1 MSSTERKMAAIVAMD
16 VTSYS
21 EKMGR
26 DEEGTLKH
34 LRACREIIETVVA
47 ENRGRIFNT
56 AGDAF
61 MIEFSS
67 AVSALS
73 AAVEIQ
79 KLIKN
84 RNESL
89 EKLERMH
96 FRMGVNVGDIIIEG
110 DNLYGEGVNIAA
122 RLEGI
127 AAPGGISISEKV
139 YAEVRK
145 KFNFVFEDKG
155 HQELKNI
162 DDPVRVYELN
172 TDAVSTSGGIS
183 STSRKNT
190 SAQNSRNM
198 IIVGLSVL
206 VVAIAGYF
214 FVAQKGLLKSSDP
227 AKLANTI
234 LFLPVE
240 TLSEEKL
247 AKNFAFGLTQD
258 LHSSLSRATG
268 LNIIKVPKKPDDL
281 IALTKQSEAQYVID
295 SSLMQ
300 SGDNFRL
307 TVNLMNTTTMASIWS
322 KTYDKKMSASDI
334 FSTQDEIVK
343 SLVQEL
349 SVGGFINAAM
359 MKDIGNRSIAKG
371 TDNSSAYECVNFYK
385 AVYLSTFSQ
394 ENGTKALKCL
404 KESTKKD
411 PNYADAWSS
420 LGQLQGLMY
429 SWGQLDAVVL
439 DEALPNIERAIAL
452 EPNNAMYYVTK
463 ASTLNM
469 QKKWEPMFAALDKA
483 LEISPNNAEVV
494 ANVVVT
500 YITGGDCTEAQ
511 RADFNA
517 PKGTYTKGLC
527 QWQKGFEAGL
537 KADELDKS
545 GSMFPPRNFPM
556 ANVYIRGG
564 QWKNAAAR
572 LEKVNFP
579 GFFWYELFS
588 GLAMHGDGNKEQA
601 TKHFEA
607 LKKSLGSS
615 NLSEIGKQMTFWNMK
630 GAFESWTP
638 IFIGYGFN

>member
-21 EKMGR
+21 EKMGK

-84 RNESL
+84 RNDSL
-89 EKLERMH
+89 EETERMY

-162 DDPVRVYELN
+162 DEAVRVYELN
-172 TDAVSTSGGIS
+172 TEAVSTSSAETAGD
-183 STSRKNT
+183 RKKT
-190 SAQNSRNM
+190 ASQNSRNM
-198 IIVGLSVL
+198 IVVGVSAL

-214 FVAQKGLLKSSDP
+214 FVAQKGILKSSDQV
-227 AKLANTI
+227 KSANTI

-240 TLSEEKL
+240 TLSKEDL

-268 LNIIKVPKKPDDL
+268 LNIIKVSKKPDDL
-281 IALTKQSEAQYVID
+281 TALTKQSEAQYVID

-300 SGDNFRL
+300 SGENFRL
-307 TVNLMNTTTMASIWS
+307 TVSLMNTTTMASIWS

-343 SLVQEL
+343 NLVQEL
-349 SVGGFINAAM
+349 SAGGFINAAM

-371 TDNSSAYECVNFYK
+371 TDNISAYECVNFVK
-385 AVYLSTFSQ
+385 AVYYTSMSP
-394 ENGTKALKCL
+394 ENGNKSLKCL
-404 KESTKKD
+404 KESTKTD
-411 PNYADAWSS
+411 PNYTEAWTS
-420 LGQLQGLMY
+420 LGTLQAYMY
-429 SWGQLDAVVL
+429 SFGLLEATAL
-439 DEALPNIERAIAL
+439 DESLANIERAIAL
-452 EPNNAMYYVTK
+452 EPNSAMVYAAK
-463 ASTLNM
+463 ANTLLM
-469 QKKWEPMFAALDKA
+469 QKKWEPMFATIDKA
-483 LEISPNNAEVV
+483 IEISPNNVDVLNAAIFIYV
-494 ANVVVT
+494 
-500 YITGGDCTEAQ
+500 TGGECTEAQ
-511 RADFNA
+511 RADINA

-527 QWQKGFEAGL
+527 QWQKGLEVGL
-537 KADELDKS
+537 KEDELDKANTLP
-545 GSMFPPRNFPM
+545 GRNFPM
-556 ANVYIRGG
+556 ANIYIRSG
-564 QWKNAAAR
+564 QWKNALAR
-572 LEKVNFP
+572 LEKATFP
-579 GFFWYELFS
+579 GFFWYEIFS

-601 TKHFEA
+601 AKHFET

-615 NLSEIGKQMTFWNMK
+615 KLSEIGKQMIFWNMK

-638 IFIGYGFN
+638 IFIAYGFN

>member
-84 RNESL
+84 RNDSL
-89 EKLERMH
+89 EEIERMY

-145 KFNFVFEDKG
+145 KFNFVFDDKG

-172 TDAVSTSGGIS
+172 TEAVSTSSAVTAGD
-183 STSRKNT
+183 RKKT
-190 SAQNSRNM
+190 AAKNSRNM
-198 IIVGLSVL
+198 IVVGVSALL
-206 VVAIAGYF
+206 VAIAGYF

-240 TLSEEKL
+240 TLSKDDL
-247 AKNFAFGLTQD
+247 AKNLAFGLTQD

-281 IALTKQSEAQYVID
+281 TALTKQSEAQYVID

-334 FSTQDEIVK
+334 FTTQDEIVK
-343 SLVQEL
+343 NLVQEL
-349 SVGGFINAAM
+349 SAGGFINAAM

-371 TDNSSAYECVNFYK
+371 TDNISAYECVNFYK
-385 AVYLSTFSQ
+385 AVYLPTFSQ
-394 ENGTKALKCL
+394 ENGNKALKCL
-404 KESTKKD
+404 KESTKSD
-411 PNYADAWSS
+411 PNYADAWSN
-420 LGQLQGLMY
+420 LGNLQASMY
-429 SWGQLDAVVL
+429 SFNFLEADVL
-439 DEALPNIERAIAL
+439 SESLTNIERAIAL
-452 EPNNAMYYVTK
+452 EPNNAVFYVAK

-494 ANVVVT
+494 ASVVVI

-511 RADFNA
+511 RADINA
-517 PKGTYTKGLC
+517 PKGTHTKGLC
-527 QWQKGFEAGL
+527 QWQKGFEAGI
-537 KADELDKS
+537 KADELDKANT
-545 GSMFPPRNFPM
+545 MPTRNFPL

-588 GLAMHGDGNKEQA
+588 GVAMHGDGNKEQA
-601 TKHFEA
+601 TKHFDT

-615 NLSEIGKQMTFWNMK
+615 KLSEIGKQMIFWNMK

-638 IFIGYGFN
+638 IFIAYGFN

>member
-84 RNESL
+84 RNDSL
-89 EKLERMH
+89 EEIERMY

-139 YAEVRK
+139 YAEVRR
-145 KFNFVFEDKG
+145 KFNFVFDDKG

-162 DDPVRVYELN
+162 EDPVRVYELN
-172 TDAVSTSGGIS
+172 TEAVSAS
-183 STSRKNT
+183 SAVTAGDRKKIA
-190 SAQNSRNM
+190 SQNSRNM
-198 IIVGLSVL
+198 IVVGVSALL
-206 VVAIAGYF
+206 VAIAGYF
-214 FVAQKGLLKSSDP
+214 FVAQKGLLKSSDS

-247 AKNFAFGLTQD
+247 AKNFAYGLTQD

-281 IALTKQSEAQYVID
+281 TALTKQSEAQYVID

-343 SLVQEL
+343 NLVQEL
-349 SVGGFINAAM
+349 SAGGFINAAM
-359 MKDIGNRSIAKG
+359 MKDIANRTNFKSTENI
-371 TDNSSAYECVNFYK
+371 SAYECVNKTKYSFTTGSFTK
-385 AVYLSTFSQ
+385 EQSTLL
-394 ENGTKALKCL
+394 NCL
-404 KESTKKD
+404 KEAAKSDSK
-411 PNYADAWSS
+411 YADAWAT
-420 LGQLQGLMY
+420 LATLQAYMFANGALK
-429 SWGQLDAVVL
+429 QDVL
-439 DEALPNIERAIAL
+439 EEALSNSERAISL
-452 EPNNAMYYVTK
+452 DPQNARYYQSK
-463 ASTLNM
+463 ATVLQM
-469 QKKWEPMFAALDKA
+469 QKNWDPMFAALDKSIELAPSDAEIISNVA
-483 LEISPNNAEVV
+483 LFAM
-494 ANVVVT
+494 
-500 YITGGDCTEAQ
+500 TGGECTVKQ

-517 PKGTYTKGLC
+517 PKGTYTTGLC
-527 QWQKGFEAGL
+527 QWKKGYEAGL
-537 KADELDKS
+537 KADVLDKANTY
-545 GSMFPPRNFPM
+545 PTRHFPM
-556 ANVYIRGG
+556 SRVYLHAG
-564 QWKNAAAR
+564 QWDKAAQH
-572 LEKVNFP
+572 LDQVMNP
-579 GFFWYELFS
+579 GFYWYELFYA
-588 GLAMHGDGNKEQA
+588 LAMNGKGNKVEA

-607 LKKSLGSS
+607 LKKSINSTKLTV
-615 NLSEIGKQMTFWNMK
+615 LSEQLLAWSMK
-630 GAFESWTP
+630 EEFETWKP
-638 IFIGYGFN
+638 IFISYGFN

>member
-34 LRACREIIETVVA
+34 LRACREIIETVVT
-47 ENRGRIFNT
+47 ESRGRIFNT

-89 EKLERMH
+89 EEIERMY

-172 TDAVSTSGGIS
+172 TDAVGTSGGIS
-183 STSRKNT
+183 STSRKT
-190 SAQNSRNM
+190 KSAQNSRNM

-206 VVAIAGYF
+206 VVALAGYF
-214 FVAQKGLLKSSDP
+214 FIAQKGLLKSSDP

-240 TLSEEKL
+240 TLSKDDL

-334 FSTQDEIVK
+334 FATQDEIVK
-343 SLVQEL
+343 NLVQEL
-349 SVGGFINAAM
+349 SAGGFINAAI
-359 MKDIGNRSIAKG
+359 MKDITNIVKAKG
-371 TDNSSAYECVNFYK
+371 TDNISAYECVNFSK
-385 AVYLSTFSQ
+385 AQTTLGTFNKESVL
-394 ENGTKALKCL
+394 KALKCL
-404 KESTKKD
+404 KESTRSD
-411 PNYADAWSS
+411 PNYADAWATLAFFQVSS
-420 LGQLQGLMY
+420 AIDGYTPWDNESL
-429 SWGQLDAVVL
+429 VNV
-439 DEALPNIERAIAL
+439 ERAISL
-452 EPNNAMYYVTK
+452 DSKNAGYYQVK
-463 ASTLNM
+463 SLTLYG
-469 QKKWEPMFAALDKA
+469 QWVPMFAAADKA
-483 LEISPNNAEVV
+483 LELAPNDAEVLS
-494 ANVVVT
+494 NLSLT
-500 YITGGDCTEAQ
+500 YVGGGECTDKQ
-511 RADFNA
+511 KADFYA
-517 PKGTYTKGLC
+517 PKGTYITGLC
-527 QWQKGFEAGL
+527 QWQKGYEVAM
-537 KADELDKS
+537 KAELLDK
-545 GSMFPPRNFPM
+545 
-556 ANVYIRGG
+556 ANSYPTRHWLLTNLYLRSG
-564 QWKNAAAR
+564 QWDKANQH
-572 LEKVNFP
+572 LDKMPSGNFY
-579 GFFWYELFS
+579 YEFYR
-588 GLAMHGDGNKEQA
+588 GYAMHGKGNKPEAQ
-601 TKHFEA
+601 KHFDV
-607 LKKSLGSS
+607 LKKVSGSS
-615 NLSEIGKQMTFWNMK
+615 KLSDLELIILRADWKPT
-630 GAFESWTP
+630 FESLKP
-638 IFIGYGFN
+638 MFIEYGFN

>member
-21 EKMGR
+21 EKMGK

-84 RNESL
+84 RNDSL
-89 EKLERMH
+89 EETERMY

-162 DDPVRVYELN
+162 DEAVRVYELN
-172 TDAVSTSGGIS
+172 TEAVSTSSAETAGD
-183 STSRKNT
+183 RKKT
-190 SAQNSRNM
+190 ASQNSRNM
-198 IIVGLSVL
+198 IVVGVSAL

-214 FVAQKGLLKSSDP
+214 FVAQKGILKSSDQV
-227 AKLANTI
+227 KSANTI

-240 TLSEEKL
+240 TLSKEDL

-281 IALTKQSEAQYVID
+281 TALTKQSEAQYVID

-300 SGDNFRL
+300 SGENFRL
-307 TVNLMNTTTMASIWS
+307 TVSLMNTTTMASIWS

-343 SLVQEL
+343 NLVQEL
-349 SVGGFINAAM
+349 SAGGFINAAM

-371 TDNSSAYECVNFYK
+371 TDNISAYECVNFVK
-385 AVYLSTFSQ
+385 AVYYTSMSP
-394 ENGTKALKCL
+394 ENGNKSLKCL
-404 KESTKKD
+404 KESTKTD
-411 PNYADAWSS
+411 PNYTEAWTS
-420 LGQLQGLMY
+420 LGTLQAYMY
-429 SWGQLDAVVL
+429 SFGLLEATAL
-439 DEALPNIERAIAL
+439 DESLANIERAIAL
-452 EPNNAMYYVTK
+452 EPNSAMVYAAK
-463 ASTLNM
+463 ANTLLM
-469 QKKWEPMFAALDKA
+469 QKKWEPMFATIDKA
-483 LEISPNNAEVV
+483 IEISPNNVDVLNAAIFIYV
-494 ANVVVT
+494 
-500 YITGGDCTEAQ
+500 TGGECTEAQ
-511 RADFNA
+511 RADINA

-527 QWQKGFEAGL
+527 QWQKGLEVGL
-537 KADELDKS
+537 KEDELDKANTLP
-545 GSMFPPRNFPM
+545 GRNFPM
-556 ANVYIRGG
+556 ANIYIRSG
-564 QWKNAAAR
+564 QWKNALAR
-572 LEKVNFP
+572 LEKATFP
-579 GFFWYELFS
+579 GFFWYEIFS

-601 TKHFEA
+601 AKHFET

-615 NLSEIGKQMTFWNMK
+615 KLSEIGKQMIFWNMK

-638 IFIGYGFN
+638 IFIAYGFN

>member
-84 RNESL
+84 RNDSL
-89 EKLERMH
+89 EEIERMY

-145 KFNFVFEDKG
+145 KFNFVFDDKG

-172 TDAVSTSGGIS
+172 TEAVSTSSAVTAGD
-183 STSRKNT
+183 RKKT
-190 SAQNSRNM
+190 AAKNSRNM
-198 IIVGLSVL
+198 IVVGVSALL
-206 VVAIAGYF
+206 VAIAGYF

-240 TLSEEKL
+240 TLSKDDL
-247 AKNFAFGLTQD
+247 AKNLAFGLTQD

-268 LNIIKVPKKPDDL
+268 LNIIKVPKKPDDM

-334 FSTQDEIVK
+334 FTTQDEIVK
-343 SLVQEL
+343 NLVQEL
-349 SVGGFINAAM
+349 SAGGFINAAM

-371 TDNSSAYECVNFYK
+371 TDNISAYECVNFYK
-385 AVYLSTFSQ
+385 AVYLPTFSQ
-394 ENGTKALKCL
+394 ENGNKALKCL
-404 KESTKKD
+404 KESTKTD
-411 PNYADAWSS
+411 PNYADAWSN
-420 LGQLQGLMY
+420 LGNLQASDENIIQAAKIANAHGFISDMDETYDSIVGERGNKLSGGQKQRLSIARAVYKNPKILILDEATSALDTESEMLVQEALEKLMENRTSFVIAHRLSTVRNADEIIVLAKGKIIEKGNHEDLMKKRGAYQKFCTLQGL
-429 SWGQLDAVVL
+429 
-439 DEALPNIERAIAL
+439 
-452 EPNNAMYYVTK
+452 K
-463 ASTLNM
+463 
-469 QKKWEPMFAALDKA
+469 
-483 LEISPNNAEVV
+483 
-494 ANVVVT
+494 
-500 YITGGDCTEAQ
+500 
-511 RADFNA
+511 
-517 PKGTYTKGLC
+517 
-527 QWQKGFEAGL
+527 
-537 KADELDKS
+537 
-545 GSMFPPRNFPM
+545 
-556 ANVYIRGG
+556 
-564 QWKNAAAR
+564 
-572 LEKVNFP
+572 
-579 GFFWYELFS
+579 
-588 GLAMHGDGNKEQA
+588 
-601 TKHFEA
+601 
-607 LKKSLGSS
+607 
-615 NLSEIGKQMTFWNMK
+615 
-630 GAFESWTP
+630 
-638 IFIGYGFN
+638 

>member
-21 EKMGR
+21 EKMGK

-84 RNESL
+84 RNDSL
-89 EKLERMH
+89 EETERMY

-162 DDPVRVYELN
+162 DEAVRVYELN
-172 TDAVSTSGGIS
+172 TEAVSTS
-183 STSRKNT
+183 
-190 SAQNSRNM
+190 SAVTAGDREKTASQNSRNM
-198 IIVGLSVL
+198 IVVGVSAL

-214 FVAQKGLLKSSDP
+214 FVAQKGILKSSDQV
-227 AKLANTI
+227 KSANTI

-240 TLSEEKL
+240 TLSKEDL

-281 IALTKQSEAQYVID
+281 TALTKQSEAQYVID

-300 SGDNFRL
+300 SGENFRL
-307 TVNLMNTTTMASIWS
+307 TVSLMNTTTMASIWS

-343 SLVQEL
+343 NLVQEL
-349 SVGGFINAAM
+349 SAGGFINAAM

-371 TDNSSAYECVNFYK
+371 TDNISAYECVNFVK
-385 AVYLSTFSQ
+385 AVYYTSMSP
-394 ENGTKALKCL
+394 ENGNKSLKCL
-404 KESTKKD
+404 KESTKTD
-411 PNYADAWSS
+411 PNYTEAWTS
-420 LGQLQGLMY
+420 LGTLQAYMY
-429 SWGQLDAVVL
+429 SFGLLEATAL
-439 DEALPNIERAIAL
+439 DESLANIERAIAL
-452 EPNNAMYYVTK
+452 EPNNAMVHAAK
-463 ASTLNM
+463 ANTLLM
-469 QKKWEPMFAALDKA
+469 QKKWEPMFATIDKA
-483 LEISPNNAEVV
+483 IEISPNNVDVLNAAIFIYV
-494 ANVVVT
+494 
-500 YITGGDCTEAQ
+500 TGGECTEAQ
-511 RADFNA
+511 RADINA

-527 QWQKGFEAGL
+527 QWQKGLEVGL
-537 KADELDKS
+537 KEDELDKANTLP
-545 GSMFPPRNFPM
+545 GRNFPM
-556 ANVYIRGG
+556 ANIYIRSG
-564 QWKNAAAR
+564 QWKNALAR
-572 LEKVNFP
+572 LEKATFP
-579 GFFWYELFS
+579 GFFWYEIFS

-601 TKHFEA
+601 AKHFET

-615 NLSEIGKQMTFWNMK
+615 KLSEIGKQMIFWNMK

-638 IFIGYGFN
+638 IFIAYGFN

>member
-84 RNESL
+84 RNDSL
-89 EKLERMH
+89 EEIERMY

-145 KFNFVFEDKG
+145 KFNFVFDDKG

-172 TDAVSTSGGIS
+172 TEAVSTSSAVTAGD
-183 STSRKNT
+183 RKKT
-190 SAQNSRNM
+190 AAKNSRNM
-198 IIVGLSVL
+198 IVVGVSALL
-206 VVAIAGYF
+206 VAIAGYF

-240 TLSEEKL
+240 TLSKDDL
-247 AKNFAFGLTQD
+247 AKNLAFGLTQD

-281 IALTKQSEAQYVID
+281 TALTKQSEAQYVID

-322 KTYDKKMSASDI
+322 KTYDKKMRASDI

-343 SLVQEL
+343 NLVQEL
-349 SVGGFINAAM
+349 SAGGFINAAM
-359 MKDIGNRSIAKG
+359 MKDIASKVNSRV
-371 TDNSSAYECVNFYK
+371 TDNISAYECVNFYK
-385 AVYLSTFSQ
+385 AVYLSSFTQ
-394 ENGTKALKCL
+394 ESGIKALKCL
-404 KESTKKD
+404 KESTKSD
-411 PNYADAWSS
+411 PNYADAWSN
-420 LGQLQGLMY
+420 LGNLQASMY
-429 SWGQLDAVVL
+429 SFNFLEADVL
-439 DEALPNIERAIAL
+439 SESLTNIERAIAL
-452 EPNNAMYYVTK
+452 EPNNAVFYVAK

-494 ANVVVT
+494 ASVVVI

-511 RADFNA
+511 RADINA
-517 PKGTYTKGLC
+517 PKGTHTRGLC
-527 QWQKGFEAGL
+527 QWQKGFEAGI
-537 KADELDKS
+537 KADELDKANT
-545 GSMFPPRNFPM
+545 MPTRNFPL

-572 LEKVNFP
+572 LEKVAYP

-588 GLAMHGDGNKEQA
+588 GVAMHGDGNKEQA
-601 TKHFEA
+601 TKHFDT

-615 NLSEIGKQMTFWNMK
+615 KLSEIGKQMIFWNMK

-638 IFIGYGFN
+638 IFIAYGFN

>member
-89 EKLERMH
+89 EEIERMY

-110 DNLYGEGVNIAA
+110 ENLYGEGVNIAA

-172 TDAVSTSGGIS
+172 TDAVGTSGGIS
-183 STSRKNT
+183 SSSRKT
-190 SAQNSRNM
+190 KSAQNSRNM

-206 VVAIAGYF
+206 VVALAGYF
-214 FVAQKGLLKSSDP
+214 FIAQKGLLKSSEP

-240 TLSEEKL
+240 TLSKDDL

-307 TVNLMNTTTMASIWS
+307 TVSLMNTTTMASIWS
-322 KTYDKKMSASDI
+322 KTYDKKMNASDI
-334 FSTQDEIVK
+334 FTTQDEIVK
-343 SLVQEL
+343 NLVEEL
-349 SVGGFINAAM
+349 SAGGFISAAM
-359 MKDIGNRSIAKG
+359 MKDISNRSIAKG
-371 TDNSSAYECVNFYK
+371 TDNISAYECVNFYK
-385 AVYLSTFSQ
+385 AAYVSSFSQ
-394 ENGTKALKCL
+394 EVGIKALKCL
-404 KESTKKD
+404 KESTKTD
-411 PNYADAWSS
+411 PNYADAWQS
-420 LGQLQGLMY
+420 LGTLQANMY
-429 SWGQLDAVVL
+429 SFNHL
-439 DEALPNIERAIAL
+439 EATALEESLFNIERAIAL
-452 EPNNAMYYVTK
+452 EPNNAMVHIAK
-463 ASTLNM
+463 ANTLNL

-483 LEISPNNAEVV
+483 LEISPNNGEVT
-494 ANVVVT
+494 AYAAVT

-511 RADFNA
+511 RADINA
-517 PKGTYTKGLC
+517 PKGTHTKGLC
-527 QWQKGFEAGL
+527 QWQKGFELGL
-537 KADELDKS
+537 KADELDKVNALP
-545 GSMFPPRNFPM
+545 GRNFPM

-601 TKHFEA
+601 TKHFDT

-615 NLSEIGKQMTFWNMK
+615 KLSDIGKQMIFWNMK

-638 IFIGYGFN
+638 IFISYGFN

>member
-84 RNESL
+84 RNDSL
-89 EKLERMH
+89 EEIERMY

-145 KFNFVFEDKG
+145 KFNFVFDDKG

-172 TDAVSTSGGIS
+172 TEAVSTSSAVTAGD
-183 STSRKNT
+183 RKKT
-190 SAQNSRNM
+190 AAKNSRNM
-198 IIVGLSVL
+198 IVVGVSALL
-206 VVAIAGYF
+206 VAIAGYF

-240 TLSEEKL
+240 TLSKDDL
-247 AKNFAFGLTQD
+247 AKNLAFGLTQD

-281 IALTKQSEAQYVID
+281 TALTKQSEAQYVID

-334 FSTQDEIVK
+334 FTTQDEIVK
-343 SLVQEL
+343 NLVQEL
-349 SVGGFINAAM
+349 SAGGFINAAM
-359 MKDIGNRSIAKG
+359 MKDIGNRSMAKG
-371 TDNSSAYECVNFYK
+371 TDNISAYECVNFYK
-385 AVYLSTFSQ
+385 AVYLSTFTQ
-394 ENGTKALKCL
+394 ENGNKALKCL
-404 KESTKKD
+404 KESTKTD
-411 PNYADAWSS
+411 PNYADAWSN
-420 LGQLQGLMY
+420 LGNLQASMY
-429 SWGQLDAVVL
+429 SFNFLEADVL
-439 DEALPNIERAIAL
+439 SESLTNIERAIAL
-452 EPNNAMYYVTK
+452 EPNNAVFYVAK

-469 QKKWEPMFAALDKA
+469 QKKWDPMFASLDKA

-494 ANVVVT
+494 ASVVVI

-511 RADFNA
+511 RADINA
-517 PKGTYTKGLC
+517 PKGTHTKGLC
-527 QWQKGFEAGL
+527 QWQKGFEAGI
-537 KADELDKS
+537 KADELDKANT
-545 GSMFPPRNFPM
+545 MPTRNFPL

-572 LEKVNFP
+572 LEKVAYP

-588 GLAMHGDGNKEQA
+588 GVAMHGDGNKEQA
-601 TKHFEA
+601 TKHFDT

-615 NLSEIGKQMTFWNMK
+615 KLSEIGKQMIFWNMK

-638 IFIGYGFN
+638 IFIAYGFN

>member
-21 EKMGR
+21 EKMGK

-84 RNESL
+84 RNDSL
-89 EKLERMH
+89 EETERMY

-162 DDPVRVYELN
+162 DEAVRVYELN
-172 TDAVSTSGGIS
+172 TEAVSTSSAVTAGD
-183 STSRKNT
+183 RKKT
-190 SAQNSRNM
+190 ASQNSRNM
-198 IIVGLSVL
+198 IVVGVSAL

-214 FVAQKGLLKSSDP
+214 FVAQKGILKSSDQV
-227 AKLANTI
+227 KSANTI

-240 TLSEEKL
+240 TLSKEDL

-281 IALTKQSEAQYVID
+281 TALTKQSEAQYVID

-300 SGDNFRL
+300 SGENFRL

-343 SLVQEL
+343 NLVQEL
-349 SVGGFINAAM
+349 SAGGFINAAM

-371 TDNSSAYECVNFYK
+371 TDNISAYECVNFVK
-385 AVYLSTFSQ
+385 AVYYTSMSP
-394 ENGTKALKCL
+394 ENGNKSLKCL
-404 KESTKKD
+404 KESTKTD
-411 PNYADAWSS
+411 PNYTEAWTT
-420 LGQLQGLMY
+420 LGTLQAYMY
-429 SWGQLDAVVL
+429 SFGLLEATAL
-439 DEALPNIERAIAL
+439 DESLANIERAIAL
-452 EPNNAMYYVTK
+452 EPNSATAYAAK
-463 ASTLNM
+463 ASTLLM
-469 QKKWEPMFAALDKA
+469 QKKWEPMFATIDKA
-483 LEISPNNAEVV
+483 IEISPNNVDVLNAAIFIYV
-494 ANVVVT
+494 
-500 YITGGDCTEAQ
+500 TGGECTEAQ
-511 RADFNA
+511 RADINA

-527 QWQKGFEAGL
+527 QWQKGLEVGL
-537 KADELDKS
+537 KEDELDKANTLP
-545 GSMFPPRNFPM
+545 GRNFPM
-556 ANVYIRGG
+556 ANIYIRSG
-564 QWKNAAAR
+564 QWKNALAR
-572 LEKVNFP
+572 LEKATLP
-579 GFFWYELFS
+579 GFFWYEIFS

-601 TKHFEA
+601 AKHFET

-615 NLSEIGKQMTFWNMK
+615 KLSEIGKQMIFWNMK

-638 IFIGYGFN
+638 IFIAYGFN

>member
-89 EKLERMH
+89 EEIERMY

-172 TDAVSTSGGIS
+172 TDAVGTSGGIS
-183 STSRKNT
+183 SSSRKT
-190 SAQNSRNM
+190 KSAQNSRNM

-206 VVAIAGYF
+206 VVALAGYF
-214 FVAQKGLLKSSDP
+214 FIAQKGLLKSSDP

-240 TLSEEKL
+240 TLSKDDL

-281 IALTKQSEAQYVID
+281 IALTKQSEAQYVIE

-343 SLVQEL
+343 NLVQEL
-349 SVGGFINAAM
+349 SAGGFINAAM
-359 MKDIGNRSIAKG
+359 MKDITNIVKAKG
-371 TDNSSAYECVNFYK
+371 TDNISAYECVNFSK
-385 AVYLSTFSQ
+385 AQVSYGSFNKDSMF
-394 ENGTKALKCL
+394 KALKCL
-404 KESTKKD
+404 KESTKSD
-411 PNYADAWSS
+411 PNYADAWANLAYFQVTSAIEGFTPWDNKEP
-420 LGQLQGLMY
+420 L
-429 SWGQLDAVVL
+429 VNV
-439 DEALPNIERAIAL
+439 ERAISL
-452 EPNNAMYYVTK
+452 DSQNAKYYQIK
-463 ASTLNM
+463 SLTLYG
-469 QKKWEPMFAALDKA
+469 QWVPMFAAADKA
-483 LEISPNNAEVV
+483 LELAPNDAEVLSALSLTYV
-494 ANVVVT
+494 A
-500 YITGGDCTEAQ
+500 GGECTDKQ
-511 RADFNA
+511 RADFYA
-517 PKGTYTKGLC
+517 PKGTYITGLC
-527 QWQKGFEAGL
+527 QWQKGYEAAM
-537 KADELDKS
+537 KAELLDK
-545 GSMFPPRNFPM
+545 
-556 ANVYIRGG
+556 ANSYPTRHWLLTNLYLRSG
-564 QWKNAAAR
+564 QWDKANQH
-572 LEKVNFP
+572 LDKMPSGNFYYE
-579 GFFWYELFS
+579 FFRGY
-588 GLAMHGDGNKEQA
+588 AMHGKGNKPEAQ
-601 TKHFEA
+601 KHFDV
-607 LKKSLGSS
+607 LKKLSGSS
-615 NLSEIGKQMTFWNMK
+615 KLSDLELIITRGDWKTT
-630 GAFESWTP
+630 FESLKP
-638 IFIGYGFN
+638 MFIEYGFN

>member
-84 RNESL
+84 RNDSL
-89 EKLERMH
+89 EEIERMY

-145 KFNFVFEDKG
+145 KFNFVFDDKG

-172 TDAVSTSGGIS
+172 TEAVSTSSAVTAGD
-183 STSRKNT
+183 RKKT
-190 SAQNSRNM
+190 AAKNSRNM
-198 IIVGLSVL
+198 IVVGVSALL
-206 VVAIAGYF
+206 VAIAGYF

-240 TLSEEKL
+240 TLSKDDL
-247 AKNFAFGLTQD
+247 AKNLAFGLTQD

-281 IALTKQSEAQYVID
+281 TALTKQSEAQYVID

-334 FSTQDEIVK
+334 FTTQDEIVK
-343 SLVQEL
+343 NLVQEL
-349 SVGGFINAAM
+349 SAGGFINAAM
-359 MKDIGNRSIAKG
+359 MKDIGNRSMAKG
-371 TDNSSAYECVNFYK
+371 TDNISAYECVNFYK
-385 AVYLSTFSQ
+385 AVYLSTFTQ
-394 ENGTKALKCL
+394 ENGNKALKCL
-404 KESTKKD
+404 KESTKTD
-411 PNYADAWSS
+411 PNYADAWSN
-420 LGQLQGLMY
+420 LGNLQASMY
-429 SWGQLDAVVL
+429 SFNFLEADVL
-439 DEALPNIERAIAL
+439 SESLTNIERAIAL
-452 EPNNAMYYVTK
+452 EPNNAVFYVAK

-494 ANVVVT
+494 ASVVVI

-511 RADFNA
+511 RADINA
-517 PKGTYTKGLC
+517 PKGTHTKGLC
-527 QWQKGFEAGL
+527 QWQKGFEAGI
-537 KADELDKS
+537 KADELDKANT
-545 GSMFPPRNFPM
+545 MPTRNFPL

-572 LEKVNFP
+572 LEKVAYP

-588 GLAMHGDGNKEQA
+588 GVAMHGDGNKEQA
-601 TKHFEA
+601 TKHFDT

-615 NLSEIGKQMTFWNMK
+615 KLSEIGKQMIFWNMK

-638 IFIGYGFN
+638 IFIAYGFN

>member
-84 RNESL
+84 RNDSL
-89 EKLERMH
+89 EEIERMY

-139 YAEVRK
+139 YAEVRR
-145 KFNFVFEDKG
+145 KFNFVFDDKG

-162 DDPVRVYELN
+162 EDPVRVYELN
-172 TDAVSTSGGIS
+172 TEAVSAS
-183 STSRKNT
+183 SAVTAGDRKKIA
-190 SAQNSRNM
+190 SQNSRNM
-198 IIVGLSVL
+198 IVVGVSALL
-206 VVAIAGYF
+206 VAIAGYF

-247 AKNFAFGLTQD
+247 AKNFAYGLTQD

-281 IALTKQSEAQYVID
+281 TALTKQSEAQYVID

-307 TVNLMNTTTMASIWS
+307 TVSLINTTTMASIWS

-343 SLVQEL
+343 NLAEEL
-349 SVGGFINAAM
+349 SSGGFINAAM
-359 MKDIGNRSIAKG
+359 MKDIAKRSNVKSTENI
-371 TDNSSAYECVNFYK
+371 SAYECVNFAKLLVVTGY
-385 AVYLSTFSQ
+385 SNEDQITS
-394 ENGTKALKCL
+394 LKCL
-404 KESTKKD
+404 KEATKAD
-411 PNYADAWSS
+411 PKYADAWAA
-420 LGQLQGLMY
+420 LANLQAYMY
-429 SWGQLDAVVL
+429 SFGRLKP
-439 DEALPNIERAIAL
+439 EALEEALASSEKAITL
-452 EPNNAMYYVTK
+452 DPQNARYYISK
-463 ASTLNM
+463 ASVLQM
-469 QKKWEPMFAALDKA
+469 QRNWTSMFSALDKSNELA
-483 LEISPNNAEVV
+483 PTDAEVISNIAV
-494 ANVVVT
+494 FN
-500 YITGGDCTEAQ
+500 ITGGECTVKQ

-517 PKGTYTKGLC
+517 PKGTYTTGLC

-537 KADELDKS
+537 KADILDKS
-545 GSMFPPRNFPM
+545 NTYPTRHFPM
-556 ANVYIRGG
+556 SRVYLHAG
-564 QWKNAAAR
+564 QWDKAAQH
-572 LEKVNFP
+572 LEKVVFP
-579 GFFWYELFS
+579 GFYWYELFYA
-588 GLAMHGDGNKEQA
+588 LAMNGKGNKDEA

-607 LKKSLGSS
+607 LKKSINSS
-615 NLSEIGKQMTFWNMK
+615 KLTVLSEQLILWSMQEEYETWK
-630 GAFESWTP
+630 P
-638 IFIGYGFN
+638 IFISYGFN

>member
-21 EKMGR
+21 EKMGK

-84 RNESL
+84 RNDSL
-89 EKLERMH
+89 EQIERMY

-162 DDPVRVYELN
+162 DDTVRVYELN
-172 TDAVSTSGGIS
+172 TEAVSTSSAVTAGD
-183 STSRKNT
+183 RKKT
-190 SAQNSRNM
+190 ASQNSRNM
-198 IIVGLSVL
+198 IVVSVSAL

-214 FVAQKGLLKSSDP
+214 FVAQKGILKSSDQV
-227 AKLANTI
+227 KSANTI

-240 TLSEEKL
+240 TLSKEDL

-281 IALTKQSEAQYVID
+281 TALTKQSEAQYVID

-307 TVNLMNTTTMASIWS
+307 TINLMNTTTMASIWS
-322 KTYDKKMSASDI
+322 KTYDKKMIASDI

-343 SLVQEL
+343 NLVQEL

-359 MKDIGNRSIAKG
+359 MKDIASKVNARV
-371 TDNSSAYECVNFYK
+371 TDNVSAYECVNFYK
-385 AVYLSTFSQ
+385 AVYLSSFSQ
-394 ENGTKALKCL
+394 ENGIKALKCL
-404 KESTKKD
+404 KESTKSD
-411 PNYADAWSS
+411 PNYAEAWSN
-420 LGQLQGLMY
+420 LGNLQASMY
-429 SWGQLDAVVL
+429 SFNFLDADVL
-439 DEALPNIERAIAL
+439 GESLTNIERAIAL
-452 EPNNAMYYVTK
+452 EPNNAMFYVAK
-463 ASTLNM
+463 AATLNM

-483 LEISPNNAEVV
+483 IEISPNNAEVV
-494 ANVVVT
+494 ANVVVI
-500 YITGGDCTEAQ
+500 YITGGECTELQ
-511 RADFNA
+511 RSDFNA
-517 PKGTYTKGLC
+517 SKGTYSKGLC

-537 KADELDKS
+537 KADELDKANT
-545 GSMFPPRNFPM
+545 MPARNFPM
-556 ANVYIRGG
+556 ANVYIRSS

-572 LEKVNFP
+572 LEKVAYP

-588 GLAMHGDGNKEQA
+588 GLAMHGGGNKEQA
-601 TKHFEA
+601 TKHFDA

-630 GAFESWTP
+630 GAFESWKP
-638 IFIGYGFN
+638 IFISYGFV

>member
-84 RNESL
+84 RNDSL
-89 EKLERMH
+89 EEIERMY

-145 KFNFVFEDKG
+145 KFNFVFDDKG

-172 TDAVSTSGGIS
+172 TEAVSVSGALSAG
-183 STSRKNT
+183 SRKKT
-190 SAQNSRNM
+190 ATQNSRNL
-198 IIVGLSVL
+198 IIVGFSVL
-206 VVAIAGYF
+206 VVALAGYF
-214 FVAQKGLLKSSDP
+214 FVAQKGILKSSDP

-240 TLSEEKL
+240 TISKDDL
-247 AKNFAFGLTQD
+247 AKNLAFGLTQD

-281 IALTKQSEAQYVID
+281 TALTKQSEAQYVID

-307 TVNLMNTTTMASIWS
+307 TVSLMNTSTMASIWS

-334 FSTQDEIVK
+334 FATQDEIVK
-343 SLVQEL
+343 NLVQEL
-349 SVGGFINAAM
+349 SAGGFINAAM
-359 MKDIGNRSIAKG
+359 MKDIGNRSMAKG
-371 TDNSSAYECVNFYK
+371 TDNISAYECVNFYK
-385 AVYLSTFSQ
+385 AVYLSTFTQ
-394 ENGTKALKCL
+394 ENGNKALKCL
-404 KESTKKD
+404 KESTKTD
-411 PNYADAWSS
+411 PNYADAWSN
-420 LGQLQGLMY
+420 LGNLQASMY
-429 SWGQLDAVVL
+429 SFNFLEADVL
-439 DEALPNIERAIAL
+439 SESLTNIERAIAL
-452 EPNNAMYYVTK
+452 EPNNAVFYVAK

-494 ANVVVT
+494 ASVVVI

-511 RADFNA
+511 RADINA
-517 PKGTYTKGLC
+517 PKGTHTKGLC
-527 QWQKGFEAGL
+527 QWQKGFEAGI
-537 KADELDKS
+537 KADELDKANT
-545 GSMFPPRNFPM
+545 MPTRNFPL

-572 LEKVNFP
+572 LEKVAYP

-588 GLAMHGDGNKEQA
+588 GVAMHGDGNKEQA
-601 TKHFEA
+601 TKHFDT

-615 NLSEIGKQMTFWNMK
+615 KLSEIGKQMIFWNMK

-638 IFIGYGFN
+638 IFIAYGFN

>member
-89 EKLERMH
+89 EEIERMY

-127 AAPGGISISEKV
+127 SAPGGISISEKV

-172 TDAVSTSGGIS
+172 TEAVSLSGAMSAGS
-183 STSRKNT
+183 SKKTAK
-190 SAQNSRNM
+190 QNSRNM
-198 IIVGLSVL
+198 IIVGMSVL
-206 VVAIAGYF
+206 LVAIAGYF
-214 FVAQKGLLKSSDP
+214 FIAQKGILKSSEP

-240 TLSEEKL
+240 TLSKDDL
-247 AKNFAFGLTQD
+247 AKNLAFGLTQD

-281 IALTKQSEAQYVID
+281 TALTKQSEAQYVID

-307 TVNLMNTTTMASIWS
+307 TVSLMNTTTMASIWS

-343 SLVQEL
+343 NLVQEL
-349 SVGGFINAAM
+349 SAGGFINAAM

-371 TDNSSAYECVNFYK
+371 TDNISAYECVNFVK
-385 AVYLSTFSQ
+385 AVYYTSMSQ
-394 ENGTKALKCL
+394 ENGNKSLKCL
-404 KESTKKD
+404 KESTKTD
-411 PNYADAWSS
+411 PNYTEAWTA
-420 LGQLQGLMY
+420 LGTLQAYMY
-429 SWGQLDAVVL
+429 SFGLLEATAL
-439 DEALPNIERAIAL
+439 DESLANIERAIAL
-452 EPNNAMYYVTK
+452 EPNSATVYAAK
-463 ASTLNM
+463 ANTLLM
-469 QKKWEPMFAALDKA
+469 QKKWEPMFASLDKA
-483 LEISPNNAEVV
+483 IEISPNNAEVLN
-494 ANVVVT
+494 AAIFIYVV
-500 YITGGDCTEAQ
+500 GGECTEAQ
-511 RADFNA
+511 RADINA

-527 QWQKGFEAGL
+527 QWQKGLEAGL
-537 KADELDKS
+537 KGDELDKANTLP
-545 GSMFPPRNFPM
+545 GRNFPM
-556 ANVYIRGG
+556 ANIYIRSG
-564 QWKNAAAR
+564 QWKNALAR

-579 GFFWYELFS
+579 GFLWYELFS

-601 TKHFEA
+601 AKHFET

-615 NLSEIGKQMTFWNMK
+615 KLSDVGKQMIFWNMQ

-638 IFIGYGFN
+638 IFILYGFN

>member
-1 MSSTERKMAAIVAMD
+1 MSSTERKMAAILAMD

-34 LRACREIIETVVA
+34 LRACREIIETVVN

-73 AAVEIQ
+73 AAIEIQ

-84 RNESL
+84 RNDSL
-89 EKLERMH
+89 VENEQMF
-96 FRMGVNVGDIIIEG
+96 FRVGVNVGDIIIEG
-110 DNLYGEGVNIAA
+110 ENLYGEGVNVAA

-127 AAPGGISISEKV
+127 AAPGGISISDKV
-139 YAEVRK
+139 YAEVRR

-155 HQELKNI
+155 YQELKNI
-162 DDPVRVYELN
+162 EDPVRVYELN
-172 TDAVSTSGGIS
+172 TSAVSSPSVMSEGKALKKT
-183 STSRKNT
+183 NT
-190 SAQNSRNM
+190 LNSRNM
-198 IIVGLSVL
+198 LIAGIAGL
-206 VVAIAGYF
+206 VVILAGYF
-214 FVAQKGLLKSSDP
+214 FVSQKGILKSSDP

-343 SLVQEL
+343 NLVQEL
-349 SVGGFINAAM
+349 SAGGFINAAM

-371 TDNSSAYECVNFYK
+371 TDNISAYECVNFYK
-385 AVYLSTFSQ
+385 AVYLPTFSQ
-394 ENGTKALKCL
+394 ENGNKALKCL
-404 KESTKKD
+404 KESTKSD
-411 PNYADAWSS
+411 PNYADAWSN
-420 LGQLQGLMY
+420 LGNLQASMY
-429 SWGQLDAVVL
+429 SFNFLGADVL
-439 DEALPNIERAIAL
+439 SESLTNIERAIAL
-452 EPNNAMYYVTK
+452 EPNNAVFYVSK
-463 ASTLNM
+463 AATLNM

-494 ANVVVT
+494 ASVVVI

-511 RADFNA
+511 RADINA
-517 PKGTYTKGLC
+517 PRGTHTKGLC
-527 QWQKGFEAGL
+527 QWQKGFEAGI
-537 KADELDKS
+537 KADELDKANT
-545 GSMFPPRNFPM
+545 MPTRNFPL
-556 ANVYIRGG
+556 ANVYLRGG

-572 LEKVNFP
+572 LEKVAYP

-588 GLAMHGDGNKEQA
+588 GVAMHGDGNKELA
-601 TKHFEA
+601 TKHFDT

-615 NLSEIGKQMTFWNMK
+615 KLSDISKQMIFWNMK

-638 IFIGYGFN
+638 IFIQYGFN

>member
-21 EKMGR
+21 EKMGK

-84 RNESL
+84 RNDSL
-89 EKLERMH
+89 EETERMY

-162 DDPVRVYELN
+162 DEAVRVYELN
-172 TDAVSTSGGIS
+172 TEAVSTSSAETAGD
-183 STSRKNT
+183 RKKT
-190 SAQNSRNM
+190 ASQNSRNM
-198 IIVGLSVL
+198 IVVGVSAL

-214 FVAQKGLLKSSDP
+214 FVAQKGILKSSDQV
-227 AKLANTI
+227 KSANTI

-240 TLSEEKL
+240 TLSKEDL

-268 LNIIKVPKKPDDL
+268 LNIIKVSKKPDDL
-281 IALTKQSEAQYVID
+281 TALTKQSEAQYVID

-300 SGDNFRL
+300 SGENFRL
-307 TVNLMNTTTMASIWS
+307 TVSLMNTTTMASIWS

-343 SLVQEL
+343 NLVQEL
-349 SVGGFINAAM
+349 SAGGFINAAM

-371 TDNSSAYECVNFYK
+371 TDNISAYECVNFVK
-385 AVYLSTFSQ
+385 AVYYTSMSP
-394 ENGTKALKCL
+394 ENGNKSLKCL
-404 KESTKKD
+404 KESTKTD
-411 PNYADAWSS
+411 PNYTEAWTT
-420 LGQLQGLMY
+420 LGTLQAYMY
-429 SWGQLDAVVL
+429 SFGLLEATAL
-439 DEALPNIERAIAL
+439 DESLANIERAIAL
-452 EPNNAMYYVTK
+452 EPNNAMVHAAK
-463 ASTLNM
+463 ANTLLM
-469 QKKWEPMFAALDKA
+469 QKKWEPMFATIDKA
-483 LEISPNNAEVV
+483 IEISPNNVDVLNAAIFIYV
-494 ANVVVT
+494 
-500 YITGGDCTEAQ
+500 TGGECTEAQ
-511 RADFNA
+511 RADINA

-527 QWQKGFEAGL
+527 QWQKGLEVGL
-537 KADELDKS
+537 KEDELDKANTLP
-545 GSMFPPRNFPM
+545 GRNFPM
-556 ANVYIRGG
+556 ANIYIRSG
-564 QWKNAAAR
+564 QWKNALAR
-572 LEKVNFP
+572 LEKATFP
-579 GFFWYELFS
+579 GFFWYEIFS

-601 TKHFEA
+601 AKHFET

-615 NLSEIGKQMTFWNMK
+615 KLSEIGKQMIFWNMK

-638 IFIGYGFN
+638 IFIAYGFN

>member
-1 MSSTERKMAAIVAMD
+1 MTSTERKMAAIIAMD

-89 EKLERMH
+89 EEIERMY

-172 TDAVSTSGGIS
+172 TDAVGTSGGIS
-183 STSRKNT
+183 STSRKKT
-190 SAQNSRNM
+190 AAQNSRNM
-198 IIVGLSVL
+198 IILGVSVL
-206 VVAIAGYF
+206 LVAIAAYF
-214 FVAQKGLLKSSDP
+214 FIAQKGILKSSEP
-227 AKLANTI
+227 SKLANTI

-240 TLSEEKL
+240 TLSKDDL
-247 AKNFAFGLTQD
+247 AKNLAFGLTQD

-281 IALTKQSEAQYVID
+281 TTLTKQSEAQYVID

-300 SGDNFRL
+300 SGENFRL

-322 KTYDKKMSASDI
+322 KTYEKKMSASDI

-343 SLVQEL
+343 NLVQEL
-349 SVGGFINAAM
+349 STGGFINAAM
-359 MKDIGNRSIAKG
+359 MKDISSRSIAKG
-371 TDNSSAYECVNFYK
+371 TDNSSAYECVN
-385 AVYLSTFSQ
+385 LSKYQWVSGDFS
-394 ENGTKALKCL
+394 KSLKIMKCL
-404 KESTKKD
+404 KEATQLD
-411 PNYADAWSS
+411 PNYADAWAS
-420 LGQLQGLMY
+420 LANAQIFSYSNGQLGV
-429 SWGQLDAVVL
+429 DVL
-439 DEALPNIERAIAL
+439 NEALANADRAIAL
-452 EPNNAMYYVTK
+452 DPKNATYHSTK
-463 ASTLNM
+463 SGVYQL
-469 QKKWEPMFAALDKA
+469 QRKWELMFAESDKA
-483 LEISPNNAEVV
+483 IELAPNDAEVV
-494 ANVVVT
+494 SGVVLT
-500 YITGGDCTEAQ
+500 YIASGECTDKQ

-517 PKGTYTKGLC
+517 AKGTYTTGLC

-537 KADELDKS
+537 KADLLDKANS
-545 GSMFPPRNFPM
+545 FPLRHYPM
-556 ANVYIRGG
+556 ANLYLRSG
-564 QWKNAAAR
+564 QWDNA
-572 LEKVNFP
+572 LDHLKHITYP
-579 GFFWYELFS
+579 GEFFYEFFS
-588 GLAMHGDGNKEQA
+588 ALAMHGKGNKEQA
-601 TKHFEA
+601 TKHFDA
-607 LKKSLGSS
+607 IKKTLGSS
-615 NLSEIGKQMTFWNMK
+615 KLSDLQVPLKKWDWG
-630 GAFESWTP
+630 ESSETLKP
-638 IFIGYGFN
+638 LFISYGFN

>member
-1 MSSTERKMAAIVAMD
+1 MTSTERKMAAIVAMD

-89 EKLERMH
+89 EEIERMY

-172 TDAVSTSGGIS
+172 TDAVGTSGGIS
-183 STSRKNT
+183 SASRKT
-190 SAQNSRNM
+190 KSAQNSRNM

-206 VVAIAGYF
+206 VVALAGYF
-214 FVAQKGLLKSSDP
+214 FIVQKGLLKSSDP

-268 LNIIKVPKKPDDL
+268 LNIIKVSKKPDDL
-281 IALTKQSEAQYVID
+281 SVLTKQSEAQYVID

-307 TVNLMNTTTMASIWS
+307 TVSLMNTTTMASIWS

-334 FSTQDEIVK
+334 FTTQDEIVK
-343 SLVQEL
+343 NLAQEL
-349 SVGGFINAAM
+349 SEGGFIIAAM
-359 MKDIGNRSIAKG
+359 SKDIGNKNKG
-371 TDNSSAYECVNFYK
+371 TENISAYECVNLAKYI
-385 AVYLSTFSQ
+385 FSI
-394 ENGTKALKCL
+394 GTPEMILKNIKCL
-404 KESTKKD
+404 KESTRLDSK
-411 PNYADAWSS
+411 YADAWAYLANAQVFIYSYSNTGSEVLIEALENVDRAIS
-420 LGQLQGLMY
+420 LDQKNATYHFIKSRVFQLQKNWVSMF
-429 SWGQLDAVVL
+429 Q
-439 DEALPNIERAIAL
+439 EA
-452 EPNNAMYYVTK
+452 
-463 ASTLNM
+463 
-469 QKKWEPMFAALDKA
+469 DKA
-483 LEISPNNAEVV
+483 IELAPNNAEVV
-494 ANVVVT
+494 AGVVLT
-500 YITGGDCTEAQ
+500 YIASGDCTDKQ

-517 PKGTYTKGLC
+517 PKSTYTTGLC
-527 QWQKGFEAGL
+527 QWRKGYEAGL
-537 KADELDKS
+537 KADILDKANS
-545 GSMFPPRNFPM
+545 FPLRHYPM
-556 ANVYIRGG
+556 TNIYLRSG
-564 QWKNAAAR
+564 QWDKA
-572 LEKVNFP
+572 LEHLDKIPYHGEYWF
-579 GFFWYELFS
+579 ELFTA
-588 GLAMHGDGNKEQA
+588 LAMNGKGNKQQA
-601 TKHFEA
+601 SIHFDEV
-607 LKKSLGSS
+607 KKIIGSS
-615 NLSEIGKQMTFWNMK
+615 KLSDLGINMK
-630 GAFESWTP
+630 KWDWGESFETLKP
-638 IFIGYGFN
+638 IFISYGFN

>member
-84 RNESL
+84 RNDSL
-89 EKLERMH
+89 EEIERMY

-145 KFNFVFEDKG
+145 KFNFVFDDKG

-172 TDAVSTSGGIS
+172 TEAVSTSSAVTAGD
-183 STSRKNT
+183 RKKT
-190 SAQNSRNM
+190 AAKNSRNM
-198 IIVGLSVL
+198 IVVGVSALL
-206 VVAIAGYF
+206 VAIAGYF

-240 TLSEEKL
+240 TLSKDDL
-247 AKNFAFGLTQD
+247 AKNLAFGLTQD

-281 IALTKQSEAQYVID
+281 TALTKQSEAQYVID

-334 FSTQDEIVK
+334 FTTQDEIVK
-343 SLVQEL
+343 NLVQEL
-349 SVGGFINAAM
+349 SAGGFINAAM

-371 TDNSSAYECVNFYK
+371 TDNISAYECVNFYK
-385 AVYLSTFSQ
+385 AVYLPTFSQ
-394 ENGTKALKCL
+394 ENGNKALKCL
-404 KESTKKD
+404 KESTKSD
-411 PNYADAWSS
+411 PNYADAWSN
-420 LGQLQGLMY
+420 LGNLQASMY
-429 SWGQLDAVVL
+429 SFNFLEADVL
-439 DEALPNIERAIAL
+439 SESLTNIERAIAL
-452 EPNNAMYYVTK
+452 EPNNAVFYVAK

-494 ANVVVT
+494 ASVVVI

-511 RADFNA
+511 RADINA
-517 PKGTYTKGLC
+517 PKGTHTKGLC
-527 QWQKGFEAGL
+527 QWQKGFEAGI
-537 KADELDKS
+537 KADELDKANT
-545 GSMFPPRNFPM
+545 MPTRNFPL

-572 LEKVNFP
+572 LEKVTYP

-588 GLAMHGDGNKEQA
+588 GVAMHGDGNKEQA
-601 TKHFEA
+601 TKHFDT

-615 NLSEIGKQMTFWNMK
+615 KLSEIGKQMIFWNMK

-638 IFIGYGFN
+638 IFIAYGFN

>member
-89 EKLERMH
+89 EEIERMY

-127 AAPGGISISEKV
+127 SAPGGISISEKV

-172 TDAVSTSGGIS
+172 TEAVSLSGAMSAGS
-183 STSRKNT
+183 SKKTAK
-190 SAQNSRNM
+190 QNSRNM
-198 IIVGLSVL
+198 IIVGMSVL
-206 VVAIAGYF
+206 LVAIAGYF
-214 FVAQKGLLKSSDP
+214 FIAQKGILKSSEP
-227 AKLANTI
+227 SKLANTI

-240 TLSEEKL
+240 TLSKDDL
-247 AKNFAFGLTQD
+247 AKNLAFGLTQD

-281 IALTKQSEAQYVID
+281 TALTKQSEAQYVID

-307 TVNLMNTTTMASIWS
+307 TVSLMNTTTMASIWS

-334 FSTQDEIVK
+334 FTTQDEIVK
-343 SLVQEL
+343 NLVQEL
-349 SVGGFINAAM
+349 SAGGFINAAM
-359 MKDIGNRSIAKG
+359 MKDTANRTNFKSTENIGI
-371 TDNSSAYECVNFYK
+371 
-385 AVYLSTFSQ
+385 
-394 ENGTKALKCL
+394 
-404 KESTKKD
+404 
-411 PNYADAWSS
+411 
-420 LGQLQGLMY
+420 
-429 SWGQLDAVVL
+429 
-439 DEALPNIERAIAL
+439 
-452 EPNNAMYYVTK
+452 
-463 ASTLNM
+463 
-469 QKKWEPMFAALDKA
+469 
-483 LEISPNNAEVV
+483 
-494 ANVVVT
+494 
-500 YITGGDCTEAQ
+500 
-511 RADFNA
+511 
-517 PKGTYTKGLC
+517 
-527 QWQKGFEAGL
+527 
-537 KADELDKS
+537 
-545 GSMFPPRNFPM
+545 
-556 ANVYIRGG
+556 
-564 QWKNAAAR
+564 
-572 LEKVNFP
+572 
-579 GFFWYELFS
+579 
-588 GLAMHGDGNKEQA
+588 
-601 TKHFEA
+601 
-607 LKKSLGSS
+607 
-615 NLSEIGKQMTFWNMK
+615 
-630 GAFESWTP
+630 
-638 IFIGYGFN
+638 

>member
-89 EKLERMH
+89 EEIERMY

-172 TDAVSTSGGIS
+172 TEAVSVSGAMSAGSSKKTS
-183 STSRKNT
+183 K
-190 SAQNSRNM
+190 QNSRNM
-198 IIVGLSVL
+198 IIVGMSVL
-206 VVAIAGYF
+206 LVAIAGYF
-214 FVAQKGLLKSSDP
+214 FIAQKGILKSSDP

-240 TLSEEKL
+240 TLSKDDV

-268 LNIIKVPKKPDDL
+268 LNIIKIPKKPDDL
-281 IALTKQSEAQYVID
+281 TALTKQSEAQYVID

-300 SGDNFRL
+300 SGDNYRL
-307 TVNLMNTTTMASIWS
+307 TVNLMNTSTMASIWS

-334 FSTQDEIVK
+334 FATQDEIVK
-343 SLVQEL
+343 NLVQEL
-349 SVGGFINAAM
+349 SAGGFINAAM
-359 MKDIGNRSIAKG
+359 MKDTINRSIAKG
-371 TDNSSAYECVNFYK
+371 TDNITAYECVNFVK
-385 AVYLSTFSQ
+385 AVYYTSLSQ
-394 ENGTKALKCL
+394 ENGNKALKCL
-404 KESTKKD
+404 KESTKTD
-411 PNYADAWSS
+411 PNYAEAWST
-420 LGQLQGLMY
+420 LGYVQATMY
-429 SWGQLDAVVL
+429 SWGFLEATAL
-439 DEALPNIERAIAL
+439 DESLANIERAITL
-452 EPNNAMYYVTK
+452 EPNSAMVYVIK
-463 ASTLNM
+463 ANTLNM
-469 QKKWEPMFAALDKA
+469 QKKWEPMFATLDKA
-483 LEISPNNAEVV
+483 LEISPNNAEVLNGIMV
-494 ANVVVT
+494 IYV
-500 YITGGDCTEAQ
+500 TGGDCTEAQ
-511 RADFNA
+511 RGDINA
-517 PKGTYTKGLC
+517 PKGTYTNGLC

-537 KADELDKS
+537 KADELDKANTLS
-545 GSMFPPRNFPM
+545 GRNFPM

-564 QWKNAAAR
+564 QWKKAAAR
-572 LEKVNFP
+572 LEKVAYP

-588 GLAMHGDGNKEQA
+588 GVAMHGDGNKEQA
-601 TKHFEA
+601 TKHFET

-615 NLSEIGKQMTFWNMK
+615 KLSDIGKQMIFWNMK

-638 IFIGYGFN
+638 IFISYGFN